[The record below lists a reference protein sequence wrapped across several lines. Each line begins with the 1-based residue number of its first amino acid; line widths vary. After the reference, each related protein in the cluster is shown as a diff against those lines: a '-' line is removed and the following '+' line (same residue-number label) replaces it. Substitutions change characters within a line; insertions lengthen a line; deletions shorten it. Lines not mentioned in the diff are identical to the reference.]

1 MARGSGPIVRQVAA
15 AKTRYGF
22 IAAVCVIIANMIGT
36 GVFTSLGFQLL
47 DLRAGFPILLLWALG
62 GVAAFAGA
70 MSYAELGAAL
80 PRSGGEYSLL
90 REIYHPAAGF
100 VSGWISSTIGFA
112 APTAL
117 AAITFA
123 AYGLSVLAPATP
135 DAAAKAIAVGLVAL
149 LALVHASRRRMSG
162 GLQTAFTLVKIASI
176 VGFCAGAALF
186 IETPQP
192 ITLLP
197 AAGDSAVIASS
208 AFAVSLIYVSYA
220 YAGWNAATYITGEIE
235 NAEKNLPR
243 IMALSAGT
251 VALLYVAL
259 NAVFMI
265 AAPSEALAGKVEIGF
280 IAAQAIFGPGA
291 ADAVGLVMAS
301 LLVSTVSAM
310 TIAGPRVLQ
319 AIGEDFPAFRRL
331 ASVNRDAIPSR
342 AIHAQAAVSILLIVT
357 SSFESILVFAGFLTA
372 LNSFFTV
379 LGLIVLRRRRPA
391 LARPFRTPFYPA
403 TPLIYLAL
411 TGWTLVYAA
420 ISRPVETAFAG
431 ALLLAGLGAYAITTR
446 IGSDTR

>member
-1 MARGSGPIVRQVAA
+1 MSGAA
-15 AKTRYGF
+15 GKTRYGF
-22 IAAVCVIIANMIGT
+22 IPAVSVIIANMIGT

-47 DLRAGFPILLLWALG
+47 DLKPGFPILLLWALG
-62 GVAAFAGA
+62 GLAAFCGA
-70 MSYAELGAAL
+70 MSYAEIGAAF

-100 VSGWISSTIGFA
+100 ASGFVSSTIAFA

-117 AAITFA
+117 AAITFS
-123 AYGLSVLAPATP
+123 AYGLSVLAPA
-135 DAAAKAIAVGLVAL
+135 AAPVAHKSVAVFLVAA
-149 LALVHASRRRMSG
+149 LAVLHASRRRVSG
-162 GLQTAFTLVKIASI
+162 GMQTAFTALKILAI
-176 VGFCAGAALF
+176 LLFCAGAAFLLRSPEPVSF
-186 IETPQP
+186 LPET
-192 ITLLP
+192 
-197 AAGDSAVIASS
+197 GDGAVIASG

-243 IMALSAGT
+243 ILALGAGT

-259 NAVFMI
+259 NAVFML
-265 AAPSEALAGKVEIGF
+265 AAPAEALAGKVDIGF

-291 ADAVGLVMAS
+291 ADVVGLVMAS

-319 AIGEDFPAFRRL
+319 AIGEDFPAFKRL
-331 ASVNRDAIPSR
+331 AGVNRDAIPAR
-342 AIHAQAAVSILLIVT
+342 AIQAQAAITILLIVT

-379 LGLIVLRRRRPA
+379 LGLIVLRLRRPA

-403 TPLIYLAL
+403 TPLVYLAL

-420 ISRPVETAFAG
+420 TSRPVETAFAA
-431 ALLLAGLGAYAITTR
+431 ALILAGLCAYVLTR
-446 IGSDTR
+446 RFASEANSRLTY